1 MNHRIYGIPYALFR
15 GSVSATSDASYVPV
29 YGTGTGTN
37 TNAGVGTGTTIHP
50 RCRGAAV
57 IEPRP

>member
-29 YGTGTGTN
+29 YGTG
-37 TNAGVGTGTTIHP
+37 
-50 RCRGAAV
+50 
-57 IEPRP
+57 